1 MKKTMLLLGILV
13 VALAIVGIIIYVH
26 SRFEPAET
34 KTQTES
40 DQTAVQDDSV
50 SSLATP
56 NLVLNQ
62 MVTTG
67 SGLQITKTAEGS
79 GAAVTAVGSNITVN
93 YTGMFADGKAFDSS
107 IDKTFGHVAPL
118 PLTIGVGQ
126 VIKGWDEG
134 LMGMKVGEKRHL
146 VIPPALA
153 YGPKGYGPIPG
164 NATLTFDVQLVSI
177 K

>member
-1 MKKTMLLLGILV
+1 MLLLGILV

-67 SGLQITKTAEGS
+67 SGLQITKTVEGS
-79 GAAVTAVGSNITVN
+79 GAAVTTVGSNVTVN
-93 YTGMFADGKAFDSS
+93 YTGMFDNGKTFSSS
-107 IDKTFGHVAPL
+107 IDPATGKATPIPFTL
-118 PLTIGVGQ
+118 GVRQ
-126 VIKGWDEG
+126 VIPGWDEG

-146 VIPPALA
+146 VIPSSLA
-153 YGPKGYGPIPG
+153 YGPKGYLSIPG